1 MVQNSEPR
9 RRGRPRA
16 YDAEEALARAKDLFW
31 EAGFAATSLD
41 ELAAAT
47 GMNRPSLYAAF
58 GDKRALYAAA
68 LERQAAL
75 TLASV
80 EAGLAVPGSLRETL
94 RQFYRRAADV
104 YLSGESRGCFLTG
117 TALTEALGDPDV
129 RRVLDET
136 FSGIQAKFAGRLRA
150 SVAAGDLPKDADV
163 EGLAFVAASAMHG
176 LAIRARAGGAR
187 EALLG
192 WADATADVL
201 AGGLT

>member
-1 MVQNSEPR
+1 MVQKPEPR

-41 ELAAAT
+41 ELATAT

-68 LERQAAL
+68 LARQAAL

-80 EAGLAVPGSLRETL
+80 EAGLALPGSLRETL
-94 RQFYRRAADV
+94 SQFYRRAAEV

-117 TALTEALGDPDV
+117 TALTEALGDPEV

-136 FSGIQAKFAGRLRA
+136 FTGIQGKFEARLRA
-150 SVAAGDLPKDADV
+150 AVAAGELPGDSDV
-163 EGLAFVAASAMHG
+163 QGLAFVAASAMHG

-187 EALLG
+187 EAMLR
-192 WADATADVL
+192 WADATAQAL
-201 AGGLT
+201 AGA

>member
-9 RRGRPRA
+9 RRGRPRG
-16 YDAEEALARAKDLFW
+16 YDAEEALARAKDVFW

-68 LERQAAL
+68 LARQAGL

-80 EAGLAVPGSLRETL
+80 EAGLAAPGPLRAVL
-94 RQFYRRAADV
+94 RQFYRGAAEI
-104 YLSGESRGCFLTG
+104 YMSGESRGCFLTG
-117 TALTEALGDPDV
+117 TALTEALGDADV

-136 FSGIQAKFAGRLRA
+136 FSGIQGKFEARLRA
-150 SVAAGDLPKDADV
+150 AVAAGELPKDADV
-163 EGLAFVAASAMHG
+163 AGLAFVAASAMHG
-176 LAIRARAGGAR
+176 LAIRARAGGSR
-187 EALLG
+187 EAMLR
-192 WADATADVL
+192 WAEATADAL
-201 AGGLT
+201 AGA